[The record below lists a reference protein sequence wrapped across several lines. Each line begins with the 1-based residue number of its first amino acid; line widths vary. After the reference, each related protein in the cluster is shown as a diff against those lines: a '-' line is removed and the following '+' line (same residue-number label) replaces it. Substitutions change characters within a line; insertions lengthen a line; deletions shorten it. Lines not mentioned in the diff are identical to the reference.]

1 MANRPPHMPTFRERP
16 KGLRVQAERRRTI
29 ERHRH
34 WAMKLSWPCPPGR
47 GWLTEVRVASGLSAN
62 DVATR
67 MAVSRS
73 AVSYAEASERNGTI
87 QLDVLRRYADAVD
100 ADVHYVLVPR
110 ASVLQSADSKGRR
123 RRHVLRLRAHRPR
136 QPAIL
141 FESIRVNVQSEL
153 TSDSREV

>member
-1 MANRPPHMPTFRERP
+1 
-16 KGLRVQAERRRTI
+16 
-29 ERHRH
+29 
-34 WAMKLSWPCPPGR
+34 
-47 GWLTEVRVASGLSAN
+47 
-62 DVATR
+62 